1 MPGWTG
7 AQFVTHQHGKPRY
20 QWAAF
25 LWQHHPGGDIAIIGG
40 PAMTGS
46 PAETIPWPRAQWAK
60 RGAAWPFGP
69 TRRWSIAGQ
78 TAYYFD
84 GTNPGPV
91 GFTLLG
97 SNPPEDSSH
106 PGQSFR
112 MAALSIRGQT
122 VVIVLQTPPGEPLAA
137 FLPIATRLLST
148 LRFPPA

>member
-1 MPGWTG
+1 VRPT
-7 AQFVTHQHGKPRY
+7 AQRPSATP
-20 QWAAF
+20 
-25 LWQHHPGGDIAIIGG
+25 
-40 PAMTGS
+40 
-46 PAETIPWPRAQWAK
+46 
-60 RGAAWPFGP
+60 GAAGLGPGRKDSKWSWPFGP
-69 TRRWSIAGQ
+69 TRRWSIAGR
-78 TAYYFD
+78 TTYCFD

-97 SNPPEDSSH
+97 SNPPEDASH

-112 MAALSIRGQT
+112 MAALSVRGQT